1 MRLHGKPWLRQRVP
15 SVLVAAVC
23 GLIYLFAAG
32 TAAAQRA
39 PDAQDVSQSSDE
51 VKQVHILTWRGCEQV
66 CNAFQTFLLS
76 RGLQIEF
83 TVLSAERDRTKLPK
97 MVADTK
103 AAQPDLVVTWGTTV
117 TLATVGR
124 YDEADSGPFITDIPV
139 VYLYVGDPVRAG
151 IVRDDQASD
160 RANVAGANIL
170 VPFDTQIRIM
180 QSYRDIER
188 LGVIYGANEPNSV
201 AAVEGLRNA
210 ALGAGLTLV
219 EQTLALGEDGT
230 PLPQSIGPAVAAL
243 AAEEPDFLV
252 LVSSSFLIVN
262 AEEFTAAAVE
272 AGLPVFTSAEVPIV
286 EADAMLG
293 LYASLRSIGQIAGYQ
308 ADRILRDG
316 AQPQTLPTPSLSRFT
331 LLVNMEVAK
340 SLELYPPMLLLQ
352 FAELL

>member
-1 MRLHGKPWLRQRVP
+1 MRSDGKPTLRRRALSVP
-15 SVLVAAVC
+15 LAVIC
-23 GLIYLFAAG
+23 GLMLALAAG
-32 TAAAQRA
+32 SAAAQSDPAGMR
-39 PDAQDVSQSSDE
+39 QSAED

-66 CNAFQTFLLS
+66 CNAFQTFLVS
-76 RGLQIEF
+76 RGLQVEF
-83 TVLSAERDRTKLPK
+83 TVLSAERDRANLPK

-103 AAQPDLVVTWGTTV
+103 AARPDLVVTWGTTV

-124 YDEADSGPFITDIPV
+124 YDETDRSRFITDIPV

-151 IVRDDQASD
+151 IVENDQTSG
-160 RANVAGANIL
+160 RPNVAGANIL

-210 ALGAGLTLV
+210 VERAGLTLV
-219 EQTLALGEDGT
+219 EQRLELGEDGT
-230 PLPQSIGPAVAAL
+230 PLPESIGPAIAAL

-262 AEEFTAAAVE
+262 VEEFTAAAVE

-286 EADAMLG
+286 EAEAMLG

-308 ADRILRDG
+308 ADRVLRD
-316 AQPQTLPTPSLSRFT
+316 AAEPETLPTLSLSRFT
-331 LLVNMEVAK
+331 LVVNMEVAQ

-352 FAELL
+352 FAELM